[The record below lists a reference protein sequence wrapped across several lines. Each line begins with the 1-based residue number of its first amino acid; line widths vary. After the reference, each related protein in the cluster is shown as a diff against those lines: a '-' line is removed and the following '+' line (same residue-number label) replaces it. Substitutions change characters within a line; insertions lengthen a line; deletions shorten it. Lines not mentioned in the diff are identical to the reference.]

1 MYWMI
6 TLKIHVFDAYL
17 KKRQIEA
24 ILRFGHHFFH
34 GCFLQHFEGC
44 LRVSSFYP
52 NNLDNEVGNE
62 PSSRC
67 HPTTANRIKSILKIV
82 SKLALMEVTKAQ
94 L

>member
-1 MYWMI
+1 MYLMR
-6 TLKIHVFDAYL
+6 HYL

-44 LRVSSFYP
+44 LRVSSFHP

-62 PSSRC
+62 SSSRC

-82 SKLALMEVTKAQ
+82 PKLALMEVTKVQ